1 MKVQNKESKVV
12 SEAVK
17 VNDNTY
23 MVEEKEVAKTD
34 MAKLYDIVQPVVK
47 PKEDKMNTNIEP
59 PRVNIVGDTIPALFD
74 AIAKTSGD
82 MVNLNKG
89 KEAFNYKY
97 ITLGQVIDM
106 TRKPLATN
114 GLSVMNF
121 PSTYIVNNQVIARV
135 EMIVSHKSGSYMSSV
150 FDVPVMENK
159 KQAFVQSVATIQSY
173 CVRYHR
179 VNLLGIAGED
189 DTDGKD

>member
-1 MKVQNKESKVV
+1 MELINIKTNAKVV
-12 SEAVK
+12 AVKNENGSYLIEGKTIEAKDMAELYKRPTVAKTNNVK
-17 VNDNTY
+17 VNIPAPT
-23 MVEEKEVAKTD
+23 
-34 MAKLYDIVQPVVK
+34 VK
-47 PKEDKMNTNIEP
+47 
-59 PRVNIVGDTIPALFD
+59 IVGDNVSALFE
-74 AIAKTSGD
+74 AMAKASGA
-82 MVNLNKG
+82 MINLNKG

-106 TRKPLATN
+106 TRKPLADN

-121 PSTYIVNNQVIARV
+121 PSTYIVEDQVIARV
-135 EMIVSHKSGSYMSSV
+135 ELIVSHKDGAYISSV
-150 FDVPVMENK
+150 FDVPVKENK

-189 DTDGKD
+189 DTDGK